1 MKRLF
6 PAIICALALHAII
19 LSADFNWLKLG
30 PRPAPASRSL
40 SITLATHKL
49 QKRNAQAAITD
60 NAPAKRLHPHFQQM
74 PKEKAADTSA
84 TAPVDNASQI
94 QKQSPAESPQKHRQK
109 KNLKALTRKIKPV
122 KARETTRAES
132 INKDDVSSAAH
143 AVIFSSV
150 SSANQLSHDRLPA
163 KTTFIHKTHRRSDE
177 YMESTS
183 SAATLISRKSNN
195 SASAT
200 ALIMAKPL
208 YRQNPAPAYPRK
220 ARRLGYEGIVM
231 LKVLVDENGRVD
243 DLLVLESSGH
253 PILDRTALASVKKW
267 LFEPGTE
274 GGIKKKMWVR
284 VPIRFDLK

>member
-1 MKRLF
+1 
-6 PAIICALALHAII
+6 
-19 LSADFNWLKLG
+19 
-30 PRPAPASRSL
+30 
-40 SITLATHKL
+40 
-49 QKRNAQAAITD
+49 
-60 NAPAKRLHPHFQQM
+60 
-74 PKEKAADTSA
+74 
-84 TAPVDNASQI
+84 
-94 QKQSPAESPQKHRQK
+94 
-109 KNLKALTRKIKPV
+109 
-122 KARETTRAES
+122 
-132 INKDDVSSAAH
+132 
-143 AVIFSSV
+143 
-150 SSANQLSHDRLPA
+150 
-163 KTTFIHKTHRRSDE
+163 
-177 YMESTS
+177 MESTS